1 MAMIE
6 VANLTKR
13 YGTTLAV
20 EDLSFTVERGEIVG
34 FLGAN
39 GAGKSTTMRILCGAL
54 GATTGTAKVDGID
67 VMEDPRRAKAVIG
80 YLPETPPLYPEMT
93 VRQYLRFCARL
104 KGAGSPNEAAE
115 RAIARVALGEV
126 AHRIIGNLSKG
137 FRQRVGIAQALVHDP
152 QLLVLDEPN
161 SGLDPKQRA
170 EIRELI
176 EDLAAGET
184 TVLLSTHVLPEIEA
198 LCDRVI
204 IIDKG
209 RIVAQDAVEALGG
222 GVGVVR
228 LVVAEP
234 SPDLAARLEAI
245 AGVRAVRARGDG
257 VYIVETERELRAEI
271 ARAAVDAGLLELST
285 QQRLE
290 DAFLRLTGGDT

>member
-1 MAMIE
+1 MIE

-13 YGTTLAV
+13 YGATLAV
-20 EDLSFTVERGEIVG
+20 EDLSFSVERGEIVG

-54 GATTGTAKVDGID
+54 GATSGTAKVDGID
-67 VMEDPRRAKAVIG
+67 VMEDPKAAKSRIG
-80 YLPETPPLYPEMT
+80 YLPEAPPLYLEMT
-93 VRQYLRFCARL
+93 VRQYLRFCARI
-104 KGAGSPNEAAE
+104 KGTANPSEAADK
-115 RAIARVALGEV
+115 AIGRVGLASV

-137 FRQRVGIAQALVHDP
+137 YRQRVGIAQALVHEP

-176 EDLAAGET
+176 EELAAGET

-204 IIDKG
+204 IIDHG

-222 GVGVVR
+222 GMGVIK
-228 LVVAEP
+228 LVVAAP
-234 SPDLAARLEAI
+234 SAELAAKLEALD
-245 AGVRAVRARGDG
+245 GVNAVKAKGDG
-257 VYIVETERELRAEI
+257 VYLVETQRDLRAEV
-271 ARAAVDAGLLELST
+271 ARTAVDAGLLELSS
-285 QQRLE
+285 QRQLE
-290 DAFLRLTGGDT
+290 DVFLRLTGGAA